1 MQRINL
7 DEKFGLFT
15 EQWRP
20 KIIASANGQE
30 MKIVKVQSEFPWHH
44 HADEDEFFMVW
55 KGRFRVEFRDHAVEL
70 GPGECVVVPRGIEHR
85 TYADQEAEIL

>member
-7 DEKFGLFT
+7 DEKFGLFA

-30 MKIVKVQSEFPWHH
+30 MKI
-44 HADEDEFFMVW
+44 
-55 KGRFRVEFRDHAVEL
+55 G
-70 GPGECVVVPRGIEHR
+70 
-85 TYADQEAEIL
+85 